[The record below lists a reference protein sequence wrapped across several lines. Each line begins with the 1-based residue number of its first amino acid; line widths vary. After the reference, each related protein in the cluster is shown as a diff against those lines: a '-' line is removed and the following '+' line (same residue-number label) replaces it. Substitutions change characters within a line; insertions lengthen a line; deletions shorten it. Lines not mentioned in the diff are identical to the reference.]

1 MSKAF
6 LKKLQALRTATLLKT
21 ESCEIYKIFKY
32 SLIYWTYPVA
42 VSDSFSIPA
51 CNFIKKEIGDSRK
64 DVFLW
69 ILQSF

>member
-21 ESCEIYKIFKY
+21 ESCEIYKIFKN

-42 VSDSFSIPA
+42 ASDSFRIPA

-64 DVFLW
+64 DVFLS
-69 ILQSF
+69 ILQGF